1 MINSPSLE
9 GAYAILG
16 GSFDPIHNGHLGLAC
31 QILELSSTK
40 KVVFMPNCKHRFKP
54 SEVRLSFAER
64 CKNIRL
70 ALEPYPGFELW
81 LEDSTGSGYTA
92 DLMQRLYTLHPDKK
106 FCFVIGSDNLSS
118 LPDWHDFPW
127 LRENLFFLI
136 IPRPGAELRQSVL
149 TQIQHQVLETIPIDV
164 SSTRIR
170 RLIREGGSIQDM
182 VPDALVSVITAS
194 YRRFYEQTR

>member
-1 MINSPSLE
+1 LINSPSLE

-31 QILELSSTK
+31 QILELSPTK

-127 LRENLFFLI
+127 LRENLYFLI

-149 TQIQHQVLETIPIDV
+149 SQIQHQVLETIPIDV

-170 RLIREGGSIQDM
+170 RLIREGGSIQGM

>member
-31 QILELSSTK
+31 QILELSPTK

-106 FCFVIGSDNLSS
+106 FCFVIGSDNLDN
-118 LPDWHDFPW
+118 LQQWYNYEW
-127 LRENLFFLI
+127 LRSNLFFLI
-136 IPRPGAELRQSVL
+136 IPRPGAELLSPTLSQIRHFVL
-149 TQIQHQVLETIPIDV
+149 KTEPIDV
-164 SSTRIR
+164 SSTQIR
-170 RLIREGGSIQDM
+170 RLIRAGKSITGL
-182 VPDALVSVITAS
+182 VPEPMESILTEC
-194 YRRFYEQTR
+194 YKRFYEKAR